1 MGCPWLAAPI
11 RRTRVSLLEP
21 THVTP
26 FDIPA
31 SSHSSL
37 PPQGWPVEGF
47 ARRSVCPQH
56 SLGIGHSERLWEFPA
71 VACMPATPH
80 PSCELP
86 PGSTAGLHPDCRAGF
101 YSSLCGW
108 RAPERFSESTCEPVL
123 SISIPSNQPRTS
135 HLSHQFSYA
144 HHHRP
149 TKSHEVQ
156 ILRAVVEAEGLG
168 LEESVFMSAAS
179 VVGGP
184 SHPPHWVIPDQA
196 LPILFSRRGL
206 TCCRAW
212 ARRLATRRDPA
223 RRAAAMG
230 PQRSSRDD
238 GPSLAHRGV
247 TRQLPADT
255 NTLVLHP
262 AADRRRPA
270 RRTNARFGPS
280 CHHSR
285 QSASHW

>member
-1 MGCPWLAAPI
+1 M
-11 RRTRVSLLEP
+11 
-21 THVTP
+21 
-26 FDIPA
+26 
-31 SSHSSL
+31 
-37 PPQGWPVEGF
+37 
-47 ARRSVCPQH
+47 
-56 SLGIGHSERLWEFPA
+56 
-71 VACMPATPH
+71 
-80 PSCELP
+80 
-86 PGSTAGLHPDCRAGF
+86 
-101 YSSLCGW
+101 
-108 RAPERFSESTCEPVL
+108 
-123 SISIPSNQPRTS
+123 SISTPSNQPRAS
-135 HLSHQFSYA
+135 HLSHQPSCA
-144 HHHRP
+144 RHHRP
-149 TKSHEVQ
+149 TRSHEVQ
-156 ILRAVVEAEGLG
+156 TLRAVVEAEGLG
-168 LEESVFMSAAS
+168 LEESVFVSAAS

-184 SHPPHWVIPDQA
+184 SHPPRWVVPGQA
-196 LPILFSRRGL
+196 LPVLSSRRGL

-255 NTLVLHP
+255 NTLVLRP

-285 QSASHW
+285 QSASRWRATPPTHLPLIRPPLTPAVFTASPSPCLHLLGS